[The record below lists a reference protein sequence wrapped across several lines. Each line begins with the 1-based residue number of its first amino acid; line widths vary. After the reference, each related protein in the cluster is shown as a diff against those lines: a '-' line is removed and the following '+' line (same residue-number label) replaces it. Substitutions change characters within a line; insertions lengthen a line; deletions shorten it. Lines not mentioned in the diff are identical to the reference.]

1 MATTCHDCGKPAVS
15 GKSRCEDHLADPK
28 GLREEI
34 RDLKREL
41 TAARSAQKE
50 LDRLRTEVAAED
62 ERTEAEQ
69 RAIVEAV
76 VPDWLQPQEAHHGF
90 AGAPT
95 VFCSDWHGNEGVLP
109 SDVGGVNEYGPAI
122 FESRVKELLNRSVD
136 LLHNHVAHGQKYPGI
151 VVPFDGDMLDHLNR
165 WVHSS
170 EPENPLGTRSGIDC
184 VSEAVC
190 ALLEGYVHAFGRVF
204 SPCSRGNHGRLT
216 GKGRYA
222 QSAEENLDAVVYD
235 RVRAV
240 LARDSALRKRVRIVV
255 APGADIMWRVFG
267 HRYLMVHG
275 DRESLGSAGGDG
287 IIGAAGPV
295 IRGAVRAFVRATRT
309 GRPFDTLLVG
319 HFHQWMVLP
328 GVIVNGS
335 LKGFDAFAH
344 NRGFPYEP
352 PRQGM
357 WLTHPKW
364 GITCHWPVYVD
375 RKQTGTP
382 ERRDAW
388 AEVDKLLESA

>member
-1 MATTCHDCGKPAVS
+1 MTREDQLKKLLSESRDRERSMADEV
-15 GKSRCEDHLADPK
+15 
-28 GLREEI
+28 
-34 RDLKREL
+34 RDLKRQL
-41 TAARSAQKE
+41 AQAKTAEKE
-50 LDRLRTEVAAED
+50 LEKIRVEVEAEE
-62 ERTEAEQ
+62 ERTVAEQ
-69 RAIVEAV
+69 RAIVEAE
-76 VPDWLQPQEAHHGF
+76 VPDWLRVEPIGHGF

-95 VFCSDWHGNEGVLP
+95 VFCSDWHGNEGVLR
-109 SDVGGVNEYGPAI
+109 SDVGGVNEYGPAA
-122 FESRVKELLNRSVD
+122 FEDRVKELLNRSTD
-136 LLHNHVAHGQKYPGI
+136 LLDNHVRHGQKYPGI
-151 VVPFDGDMLDHLNR
+151 VVPLDGDMLDHLNR
-165 WVHSS
+165 WVHTS

-190 ALLEGYVHAFGRVF
+190 AMLEGYASHYGHVF
-204 SPCSRGNHGRLT
+204 VPCSRGNHGRLT

-240 LARDSALRKRVRIVV
+240 LARDPSLRKRVKVVV
-255 APGADIMWRVFG
+255 APGSDIMWRVYG

-328 GVIVNGS
+328 GIIVNGS
-335 LKGFDAFAH
+335 LKGYDAFAH
-344 NRGFPYEP
+344 ARGFPYEP
-352 PRQGM
+352 PRQAM

-375 RKQTGTP
+375 RSQTGTP
-382 ERRDAW
+382 ERRDEW
-388 AEVDKLLESA
+388 VGLDKLFAG